1 MYQLIDRGTFSLT
14 ASTECLE
21 EKGTGIFFK
30 IFSVSTSVD
39 SLVPVASKTERHI
52 RSYLSCLM
60 SPQLTSLVSQMK
72 VHTYVHT

>member
-39 SLVPVASKTERHI
+39 SLVPVASKTERHKE
-52 RSYLSCLM
+52 LSELFDEPTAYEL
-60 SPQLTSLVSQMK
+60 SVTDESTHTH
-72 VHTYVHT
+72 VHT